1 MNQPP
6 GPSEAAPAGSL
17 LDTVILGATLQQW
30 ALATLAGL
38 AVCAIVL
45 VARRILQARARAFAD
60 RRSTGLIG
68 LVPQLILKTSR
79 LVAPAA
85 GVLAGSMWL
94 DIGPHDDAVVR
105 GVIVVVLAVQAIL
118 WGRVLIDFG
127 LAEFLRRRTAAA
139 GLSEPDGAMI
149 ASVGVLRVM
158 ALIALYAGAII
169 VALDNFHVEVTAM
182 IAGLGIGGIAIALA
196 AQNILGDLFGSLS
209 IVLDKPFVVGDFIIV
224 GDKLGTV
231 EKIGLKTTRVRA
243 LSGEQLVF
251 ANTDLL
257 SSRIQ
262 NFKRMN
268 ERRVVFSIHV
278 PHQTP
283 AEKLEQIPAVLKE
296 AVLRLPEVRFDR
308 AHFKAVGPHSMEF
321 EVVYYVLS
329 RDYAMYMD
337 KQQAINL
344 FIVRRFAEMGVRFA
358 YPTQT
363 LYVADGSIRLAGQLP
378 DAPGGNGAPHRGPTA
393 ATPAG

>member
-231 EKIGLKTTRVRA
+231 ERIGLKTTRVRA

-257 SSRIQ
+257 TSRVQ
-262 NFKRMN
+262 NFKRMF
-268 ERRVVFSIHV
+268 ERRVVFGLNV
-278 PHQTP
+278 VHQTTP
-283 AEKLEQIPAVLKE
+283 EQLELAARIIRE
-296 AVLRLPEVRFDR
+296 AIEAQPKARFDR
-308 AHFKAVGPHSMEF
+308 AHFKGFGPSYFEF
-321 EVVYYVLS
+321 EAVYYVLAP
-329 RDYAMYMD
+329 DFNVYMD
-337 KQQAINL
+337 AQQQINL
-344 FIVRRFAEMGVRFA
+344 HIVRAFERNG
-358 YPTQT
+358 
-363 LYVADGSIRLAGQLP
+363 IRLAY
-378 DAPGGNGAPHRGPTA
+378 
-393 ATPAG
+393 PAQSLVIQRQPAQPS